1 MPDET
6 NVVIEN
12 LRSHAS
18 KVDGV
23 VDQLN
28 VAVDA
33 SQQVSLSN
41 DAYGI
46 LCQPFAL
53 MLEPVEQFGIQ
64 TLQKAVEAMREVS
77 ENVRGAAEGYQSADD
92 EGNAA
97 IGGVDV

>member
-1 MPDET
+1 MADEM

-33 SQQVSLSN
+33 SQQVTMNN

-53 MLEPVEQFGIQ
+53 MLQPVEQYGVE
-64 TLQKAVEAMREVS
+64 TLQKAVEAMQDTA
-77 ENVRGAAEGYQSADD
+77 ENVRGAAEDYQSTDD
-92 EGNAA
+92 GNSSMFS
-97 IGGVDV
+97 GMQ